1 MLRVLICYVCLCGLL
16 ISCQMQTV
24 LPGMEETLSK
34 AGNNRKELFL
44 VLRHYESQDDS
55 LRLRA
60 AQFLLE
66 NMADKGYLTGRSI
79 EEYYNFI
86 DSIYQI
92 KQEEYDIPYIYAT
105 FRQQAKYLKENPVL
119 NWDVQTLSADYLIQN
134 IDEAFA
140 VWNRPWNRHLTFEEF
155 CEWILPYR
163 VGTEIPEAWRTLY
176 RERFEP
182 LLMND
187 SIRTAQQACKVIN
200 DELIKLPIHIATQSA
215 MGICIRPSTLINIKF
230 GLCGD
235 YANLAV
241 YAMRACGIPVGVE
254 TIPHWGDGNQGHVFN
269 VVYDNDGTCHDFSGA
284 EQNPDEHLI
293 RFRHKIPKVYERTFW
308 KYHGSLAMLHGNEDI
323 SQFFQDAYRKDVT
336 AHYPFIGAKD
346 ITVDL
351 QQAPD
356 RRFAYL
362 CVFDPRGWTPIAW
375 GTVKGRQAEFRAI
388 GPNIVYHAA
397 LYTDGR
403 LQLTGDPFLLDT
415 LGNIT
420 RFSPQKE
427 CIAYTLERKNPEAAN
442 LAFLPPLM
450 PGSRFQGADKADF
463 SDAVTLHIIQGI
475 PEFKYTTVASESR
488 RPVKYVRYQSSDK
501 TWGNMA
507 EVEFY
512 AEGSDVPLSG
522 NVIGSYLPSRYYPR
536 NGAEKLFDGDPL
548 SFFHTDDTLSW
559 GGLELAQPVVI
570 DRIRYLIR
578 NDDNGIRRGH
588 EYELF
593 YMKEGAWV
601 SLGKQTATEDDRLLY
616 DNIPQGALL
625 WLRDYTRGVE
635 ERIFEINEEKQ
646 VIWH

>member
-293 RFRHKIPKVYERTFW
+293 RFRHKIPKVYQRTFG
-308 KYHGSLAMLHGNEDI
+308 KYPGSLAMLHGNEDI
-323 SQFFQDAYRKDVT
+323 PQFFQDAYRKDVT

>member
-1 MLRVLICYVCLCGLL
+1 MY
-16 ISCQMQTV
+16 
-24 LPGMEETLSK
+24 K
-34 AGNNRKELFL
+34 
-44 VLRHYESQDDS
+44 
-55 LRLRA
+55 
-60 AQFLLE
+60 
-66 NMADKGYLTGRSI
+66 
-79 EEYYNFI
+79 
-86 DSIYQI
+86 
-92 KQEEYDIPYIYAT
+92 
-105 FRQQAKYLKENPVL
+105 
-119 NWDVQTLSADYLIQN
+119 TLSADYLIQN

-284 EQNPDEHLI
+284 GQNPDEHLI
-293 RFRHKIPKVYERTFW
+293 RFRHKIPKVYQRTFG
-308 KYHGSLAMLHGNEDI
+308 KYPGSLAMLHGNEDI
-323 SQFFQDAYRKDVT
+323 PQFFQDAYRKDVT

-601 SLGKQTATEDDRLLY
+601 SLGKQTAKEDDRLLY
-616 DNIPQGALL
+616 DNLPLGALF

-635 ERIFEINEEKQ
+635 ERIFEIDKDKQ